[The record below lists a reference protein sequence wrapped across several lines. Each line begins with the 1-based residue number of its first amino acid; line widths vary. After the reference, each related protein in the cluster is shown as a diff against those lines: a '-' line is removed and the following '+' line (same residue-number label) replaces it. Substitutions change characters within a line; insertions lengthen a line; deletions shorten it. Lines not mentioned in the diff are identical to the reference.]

1 LLSILSVGEHYDTL
15 AVKAYEKTVPPPVG
29 AGIARL
35 VG

>member
-1 LLSILSVGEHYDTL
+1 LLSILSAGEHYNTQ
-15 AVKAYEKTVPPPVG
+15 AVKAYEKTVPLPVG